1 MNAATVGTSV
11 EPRITACAP
20 LPATWSAAGLYEA
33 FSAGKIFEY
42 TVFTPSAF
50 SLVSASCTGGAA
62 NGASALGEGAG
73 FGRWPGG
80 SEATQ
85 LTNGISS
92 SSIGRLTSN
101 MLCADWL
108 AGLANT
114 EGAPPAPSII
124 AERDRAGAEWKRG
137 VE

>member
-11 EPRITACAP
+11 DPSTTAWAP
-20 LPATWSAAGLYEA
+20 VAATWSAAGLYEA

-42 TVFTPSAF
+42 TVLTPSACSF
-50 SLVSASCTGGAA
+50 CWASWTGGAA
-62 NGASALGEGAG
+62 NGSSAIGDAAV

-92 SSIGRLTSN
+92 SSIGRLTSKI
-101 MLCADWL
+101 LWADWL

-114 EGAPPAPSII
+114 VGAPPAPSTS
-124 AERDRAGAEWKRG
+124 A
-137 VE
+137 

>member
-1 MNAATVGTSV
+1 MNADTVWTSV
-11 EPRITACAP
+11 EPRSTACAP
-20 LPATWSAAGLYEA
+20 VAATWSAAGLYEA

-50 SLVSASCTGGAA
+50 SLVWASSAGGPAK
-62 NGASALGEGAG
+62 GASAIGYAAV

-92 SSIGRLTSN
+92 SSIGRLTSKK
-101 MLCADWL
+101 LWHEWL
-108 AGLANT
+108 AGLLNT
-114 EGAPPAPSII
+114 VGAPPAPSTS
-124 AERDRAGAEWKRG
+124 A
-137 VE
+137 